1 MCYLTISVK
10 ENGADIFSGNDKYDY
25 AFCWNE
31 ISVKTCLDV
40 LTEISRDFP
49 GIKGGII
56 TGKRVPDYPSFCAE
70 LAGNVIIDL
79 EKSFS
84 EIFNAPFVQQPGKKV
99 FTEEKLEQALKQK
112 YEQLCWNIDYAGFTA
127 GKEEYAVESLLT
139 TANGY
144 LGVRGTLPDMQA
156 GDAAYPA
163 TYLAGCYNRAESDI
177 AGNTVSNEDFVNV
190 PDART
195 IRIKIGDGE
204 WLSPEN
210 CRNKMLYRNLCLKN
224 GILEQTWIA
233 EDSRKHLIQINSR
246 MLADMS
252 CPERFAVEYCFTPL
266 NFDAD
271 ITVATRIDGTTRNYG
286 VERYRSLTSHHYK
299 VLSRTAEG
307 SYAQL
312 NARTLQSG
320 IGIGVTT
327 KIRGDFFTDSDI
339 QIKEES
345 GRVAQFITCHA
356 TKGKTY
362 RLEKSINIRLSSVF
376 PDNWADPD
384 KTTPADFAVQAE
396 ASEQAWKALWD
407 KADIVIEGD
416 LMSQKLLRLHI
427 CHLLSSCSPY
437 SNGKYKTDVS
447 VTARGLHGEA
457 YRGHIFWDE
466 IFILPFYI
474 MHFPQTARQ
483 LLMYRYNRL
492 PAARKIAQDSGCKG
506 AMYPWQSGLD
516 GSEQTQSVHLNPLN
530 GHWDPDYSHLQ
541 RHVSLAV
548 AYNIWLYW
556 KNTGDAEFMR
566 LYGMEML
573 TEIARFWLSKAVYD
587 EATGRYSVS
596 GVMGPDEF
604 HEHMSGS
611 RSAGLKDNA
620 YTNLMV
626 SWLFSVLTELYPQF
640 NAGEEDTAFIQ
651 GISHTGKH
659 LALVIEDDVIAQ
671 FDGYFS
677 LKEIDWDYYQN
688 KYGNIYRMD
697 RILRAE
703 GKSAD
708 DYKVAKQADTLMI
721 FNNFSRD
728 DVTGILNNM
737 GYHLGCDYEQTNLH
751 YYLKRTSHGST
762 LSRVVHAQ
770 LACDT
775 GLHDLSRELYQQALR
790 SDYGDIQ
797 GGTTAEGIHTGVMA
811 ATVNTAVMSYAGV
824 DIRGD
829 RLSVSPSLPAEWK
842 RISFNLQHRGVHY
855 CFLISQK
862 SVSVTTDKTTYIDI
876 YNEKHQIKA
885 GISFS
890 YTYVKEFAS

>member
-1 MCYLTISVK
+1 MCYLTVSVK
-10 ENGADIFSGNDKYDY
+10 ESGADIFSGSDKYDY
-25 AFCWNE
+25 AFCWRE
-31 ISVKTCLDV
+31 ISVKTCLDI

-49 GIKGGII
+49 GIKGGVI
-56 TGKRVPDYPSFCAE
+56 TGGRVPDYPAFCAE
-70 LAGNVIIDL
+70 LAGNAIIDL

-84 EIFNAPFVQQPGKKV
+84 EIFNVPFIAQQGTIV
-99 FTEEKLEQALKQK
+99 LTESDLAQALKQK
-112 YEQLCWNIDYAGFTA
+112 YEQLCWNIDYSGFTA
-127 GKEEYAVESLLT
+127 GKEEYAAESLLT

-144 LGVRGTLPDMQA
+144 LGVRGALPDMRA

-163 TYLAGCYNRAESDI
+163 TYLAGCYNRAESDV

-190 PDART
+190 PDARSV
-195 IRIKIGDGE
+195 RIKIGDGE

-210 CRNKMLYRNLCLKN
+210 CRNKVLYRNLCLKT
-224 GILEQTWIA
+224 GILTQTWVA

-252 CPERFAVEYCFTPL
+252 CPERFAVEYSFTPL
-266 NFDAD
+266 NVDAE
-271 ITVATRIDGTTRNYG
+271 ITVATCIDGTTRNYG
-286 VERYRSLTSHHYK
+286 VERYRSLTSDHYR
-299 VLSRTAEG
+299 VLSRGAEG
-307 SYAQL
+307 RYTQL

-320 IGIGVTT
+320 IGIGVTA
-327 KIRGDFFTDSDI
+327 KISGDFFTDSDI
-339 QIKEES
+339 QIKES
-345 GRVAQFITCHA
+345 PDKVQQLITCHA
-356 TKGKTY
+356 KKGKTY
-362 RLEKSINIRLSSVF
+362 RLAKSINIRLSSVF
-376 PDNWADPD
+376 PDNWADAD
-384 KTTPADFAVQAE
+384 KTTLADFAVQAE
-396 ASEQAWKALWD
+396 ASEQAWKNLWD
-407 KADIVIEGD
+407 KADIVIDGD

-437 SNGKYKTDVS
+437 SNGKYKLDVS

-492 PAARKIAQDSGCKG
+492 PGARKIAQDSGCQG
-506 AMYPWQSGLD
+506 AVYPWQSGLD

-573 TEIARFWLSKAVYD
+573 TDIARFWLSKAEYD
-587 EATGRYSVS
+587 EVTGRYSVS

-604 HEHMSGS
+604 HEHISGS
-611 RSAGLKDNA
+611 SAAGLKDNA
-620 YTNLMV
+620 YTNMMI
-626 SWLFSVLTELYPQF
+626 SWLFSVLAELYPQF
-640 NAGEEDTAFIQ
+640 HTGGEDTVFIRKIRHAGQ
-651 GISHTGKH
+651 H
-659 LALVIEDDVIAQ
+659 LSLVIDDDVIAQ

-677 LKEIDWDYYQN
+677 LKEIDWEHYKN

-708 DYKVAKQADTLMI
+708 NYKVAKQADTLMI

-737 GYHLGCDYEQTNLH
+737 GYHLGRDYAQTNLH

-811 ATVNTAVMSYAGV
+811 ATINTAVMSYAGV

-842 RISFNLQHRGVHY
+842 RIRFNLQHRGVHY
-855 CFLISQK
+855 YFLISPA
-862 SVSVTTDKTTYIDI
+862 SVSVTADKEAYIDI
-876 YNEKHQIKA
+876 DNETHQITA
-885 GISFS
+885 GTPFS
-890 YTYVKEFAS
+890 YHYVKEYTS

>member
-1 MCYLTISVK
+1 MCYLTVSVK
-10 ENGADIFSGNDKYDY
+10 ESGADIFSGSDKYDY
-25 AFCWNE
+25 AFCWRE
-31 ISVKTCLDV
+31 ISVKTCLDI

-49 GIKGGII
+49 GIKGGVI
-56 TGKRVPDYPSFCAE
+56 TGMRVPDYPAFCAE
-70 LAGNVIIDL
+70 LAGNAIIDL

-84 EIFNAPFVQQPGKKV
+84 EIFNVPFIAQQGTIV
-99 FTEEKLEQALKQK
+99 LTESDLAQALQQK
-112 YEQLCWNIDYAGFTA
+112 YEQLCWNIDYSGFTA
-127 GKEEYAVESLLT
+127 GKEEYAAESLLT

-144 LGVRGTLPDMQA
+144 LGVRGALPDMRA

-163 TYLAGCYNRAESDI
+163 TYLAGCYNRAESDV

-190 PDART
+190 PDARSV
-195 IRIKIGDGE
+195 RIKIGDGE

-210 CRNKMLYRNLCLKN
+210 CRNKVLYRNLCLKT
-224 GILEQTWIA
+224 GVLTQTWVA

-252 CPERFAVEYCFTPL
+252 CPERFAVEYSFTPL
-266 NFDAD
+266 NVDAE
-271 ITVATRIDGTTRNYG
+271 ITVATCIDGTTRNYG
-286 VERYRSLTSHHYK
+286 VERYRSLTSDHYR
-299 VLSRTAEG
+299 VLSRGAEG
-307 SYAQL
+307 RYTQL

-320 IGIGVTT
+320 IGIGVTA
-327 KIRGDFFTDSDI
+327 KISGDFFTDSDI
-339 QIKEES
+339 QIKES
-345 GRVAQFITCHA
+345 PDKVQQLITCHA
-356 TKGKTY
+356 KKGKTY
-362 RLEKSINIRLSSVF
+362 RLAKSINIRLSSVF
-376 PDNWADPD
+376 PDNWADAD
-384 KTTPADFAVQAE
+384 KTTLADFAVQAE
-396 ASEQAWKALWD
+396 ASEQAWKNLWD
-407 KADIVIEGD
+407 KADIVIDGD

-437 SNGKYKTDVS
+437 SNGKYKLDVS

-492 PAARKIAQDSGCKG
+492 PEARKIAQDSGCQG
-506 AMYPWQSGLD
+506 AVYPWQSGLD

-573 TEIARFWLSKAVYD
+573 TDIARFWLSKAEYD
-587 EATGRYSVS
+587 EVTGRYSVS

-604 HEHMSGS
+604 HEHISGS
-611 RSAGLKDNA
+611 SAAGLKDNA
-620 YTNLMV
+620 YTNMMI
-626 SWLFSVLTELYPQF
+626 SWLFSVLAELYPQF
-640 NAGEEDTAFIQ
+640 HTGGEDTAFIREIRHAGQ
-651 GISHTGKH
+651 H
-659 LALVIEDDVIAQ
+659 LALVIDDDVIAQ

-677 LKEIDWDYYQN
+677 LKEIDWEHYKN

-708 DYKVAKQADTLMI
+708 NYKVAKQADTLMI

-737 GYHLGCDYEQTNLH
+737 GYHLGRDYAQTNLH

-811 ATVNTAVMSYAGV
+811 ATINTAVMSYAGV

-842 RISFNLQHRGVHY
+842 RIRFNLQHRGVHY
-855 CFLISQK
+855 YFLISPA
-862 SVSVTTDKTTYIDI
+862 SVSVTADKEACIDI
-876 YNEKHQIKA
+876 DNETHQITA
-885 GISFS
+885 GTPFS
-890 YTYVKEFAS
+890 YHYVKEYTS